1 MTHYF
6 NNFLYFLKLNCSFS
20 IQFQVDLKSI
30 SAEIQTL
37 QEQSLRMNIRLK
49 NRQVK
54 ALFFYNIY
62 ELLNLYA
69 DIRYPENCVQLLT
82 LN

>member
-6 NNFLYFLKLNCSFS
+6 NNFLKLNCSFS

-69 DIRYPENCVQLLT
+69 DIR
-82 LN
+82 

>member
-6 NNFLYFLKLNCSFS
+6 NNFLKLNCSFS

-54 ALFFYNIY
+54 TLFFYNIY